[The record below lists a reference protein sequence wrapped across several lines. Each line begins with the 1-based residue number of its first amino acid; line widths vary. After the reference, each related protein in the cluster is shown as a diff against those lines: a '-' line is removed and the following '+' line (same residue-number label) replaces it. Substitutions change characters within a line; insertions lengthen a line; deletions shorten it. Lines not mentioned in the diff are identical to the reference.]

1 MLTTKDFLQ
10 HRLLLEVVYKAL
22 EDAGIPLA
30 KASGS
35 ATAAYVGLM
44 TADWQDLQL
53 RDMDAASRYL
63 VTGGARSLASN
74 RLSYFFNWYGP
85 SETIDTACSSS
96 LVAVHHAVQALRSG
110 RATMAVAA
118 GTNLLLAPDMYMI
131 TSNLNNKSF
140 SFLIICLFFLFS
152 FFFLIYLFPFCYES
166 MPKYNRSKGCTD
178 KRTTPP
184 FSVLSP
190 IGKCHMWS
198 SDADGYARG
207 EGVACIML
215 KIVSKAMADG
225 DHIYAI
231 VRETGVN
238 QDGNTTG
245 ITMPSSAA

>member
-85 SETIDTACSSS
+85 
-96 LVAVHHAVQALRSG
+96 
-110 RATMAVAA
+110 M
-118 GTNLLLAPDMYMI
+118 
-131 TSNLNNKSF
+131 
-140 SFLIICLFFLFS
+140 
-152 FFFLIYLFPFCYES
+152 
-166 MPKYNRSKGCTD
+166 
-178 KRTTPP
+178 
-184 FSVLSP
+184 LSP